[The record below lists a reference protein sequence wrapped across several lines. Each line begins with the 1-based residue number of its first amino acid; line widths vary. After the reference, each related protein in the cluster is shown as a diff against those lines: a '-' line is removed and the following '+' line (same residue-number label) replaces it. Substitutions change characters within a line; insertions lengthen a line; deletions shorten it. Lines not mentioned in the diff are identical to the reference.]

1 MPLLYFPSSYLE
13 VYAGMSQLLL
23 PSEHQDLE
31 LPSLQGE
38 GMLKPVNAIDQK
50 MEHFVRNAFQDENS
64 ASDEVVTIEVVK
76 LKIKLFHA
84 CDYTCSSFV
93 AK

>member
-13 VYAGMSQLLL
+13 VYGGMSQLLL

-31 LPSLQGE
+31 FPSLQGE
-38 GMLKPVNAIDQK
+38 GMLRPVNAIDQ
-50 MEHFVRNAFQDENS
+50 NENS
-64 ASDEVVTIEVVK
+64 VSDKDEVVTIEVVK

-84 CDYTCSSFV
+84 CDYTCSSFI
-93 AK
+93 A